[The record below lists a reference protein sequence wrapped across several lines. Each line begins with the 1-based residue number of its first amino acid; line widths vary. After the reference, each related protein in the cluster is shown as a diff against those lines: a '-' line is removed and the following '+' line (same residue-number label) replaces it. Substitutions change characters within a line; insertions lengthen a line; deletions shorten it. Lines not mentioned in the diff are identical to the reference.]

1 MSGTQE
7 RWWCNSSPAGRL
19 ETRKADVSICVQ
31 NSESSHSTC
40 LDRKFP
46 LTHGKVNL
54 CSFQALSWLDG
65 ATYINRCSYKM
76 GLSRVPELKPI
87 WTLKQDSMLL
97 VFQID
102 EQVCAKK
109 YNECSS
115 RSWKS
120 MEMGFFL
127 LKPLERLQAG
137 QYIDFSPV
145 KLIWIFC
152 FQNYKRINEC
162 CFKLPN
168 LLWFVTVA
176 IEN

>member
-31 NSESSHSTC
+31 NLESSHSTC

-76 GLSRVPELKPI
+76 GLSSVPELKPI

-97 VFQID
+97 VFQIE
-102 EQVCAKK
+102 EQYVPRNTMNAALEAGKA
-109 YNECSS
+109 
-115 RSWKS
+115 WKWDFS
-120 MEMGFFL
+120 FWSHWTDYRLANTLISAQWNLFGFFASRTI
-127 LKPLERLQAG
+127 KE
-137 QYIDFSPV
+137 
-145 KLIWIFC
+145 
-152 FQNYKRINEC
+152 
-162 CFKLPN
+162 
-168 LLWFVTVA
+168 
-176 IEN
+176 